1 MTLKFTNVIYKTVLY
16 CLSALSFSVLAQSTL
31 IHNIQG
37 YTFLNNGQLT
47 KFSAIVF
54 EDGKVV
60 ETFGEKDKKK
70 NAELLKS
77 YPNAVFIDGKGQT
90 MLPGLIDGHA
100 HFLGLGYNLMQVDVR
115 GIKSKQKTALKVAQ
129 YAKQNPKLN
138 WILGR
143 GWNQVLWPSKEFPTA
158 KDLDEYEADR
168 PIVLSRV
175 DGHAVWLNTKAM
187 QLAGIT
193 RNTISPDGGEIV
205 KDHDGEPTGV
215 LIDNAENLITE
226 KIPNQDDTKLM
237 TAFNKVNQHLLELGI
252 TSVHDAGI
260 DHDSYHFLKDQV
272 ADDNFKVR
280 VYAMLAATDS
290 KLEDMLKHGF
300 VNDPKDMLSI
310 RSVKIYGDGALGSRG
325 AAMLA
330 PYHDDAKNTGLL
342 VTSPARLNVLFST
355 IFNYDFQI
363 NIHAIGD
370 RANRIA
376 LDEFETAYKS
386 KPEARTF
393 RNRIEHAQVVNLE
406 DIPRFKQLD
415 ILPSMQPTHA
425 TSDKN
430 MAKDRIG
437 EERLKGAYAWQSF
450 LKQGSVVVAGS
461 DFPVELANPFFGLH
475 AAITRQDRED
485 QPHGGW
491 IKEQSLTVA
500 QALKAFTI
508 DAAFGAHQDKI
519 LGGLVKGKWADF
531 ILIDQDIFEIDAKNI
546 WKTKVLETWIAG
558 KKAFSAKGE

>member
-1 MTLKFTNVIYKTVLY
+1 MTLKITKFMCKTMLF
-16 CLSALSFSVLAQSTL
+16 CLGTLTFNSLAQSTL
-31 IHNIQG
+31 IHNIKG
-37 YTFLNNGQLT
+37 YTFLNNGQLIE
-47 KFSAIVF
+47 FSNIVF
-54 EDGKVV
+54 ENGKVI
-60 ETFGEKDKKK
+60 ETGVD
-70 NAELLKS
+70 LQKS
-77 YPNAVFIDGKGQT
+77 FPAALIIDGKGKT

-129 YAKQNPKLN
+129 YAKQNPNLS

-143 GWNQVLWPSKEFPTA
+143 GWNQVLWPDKKFPTA
-158 KDLDEYEADR
+158 KDLDEYEAER

-175 DGHAVWLNTKAM
+175 DGHAVWLNSKAM

-205 KDHDGEPTGV
+205 KDNNGEPTGV
-215 LIDNAENLITE
+215 LIDNAENLIAD
-226 KIPNQDDTKLM
+226 KIPNQDSTMLM

-260 DHDSYHFLKDQV
+260 DHDTYHFFKNQV
-272 ADDNFKVR
+272 AENNFKVR
-280 VYAMLAATDS
+280 VYAMLAATDNH
-290 KLEDMLKHGF
+290 LEDMLKLGF
-300 VNDPKDMLSI
+300 VNDPMDRLSI

-330 PYHDDAKNTGLL
+330 PYHDDAQNVGLL
-342 VTSPARLNVLFST
+342 VTSPARLNALFST

-376 LDEFETAYKS
+376 LDEFEAAFKVN
-386 KPEARTF
+386 PLAATF
-393 RNRIEHAQVVNLE
+393 RNRIEHAQVVNLD
-406 DIPRFKQLD
+406 DIPRFKQLG

-437 EERLKGAYAWQSF
+437 EERLKGAYAWQTF

-485 QPHGGW
+485 QPNGGW

-508 DAAFGAHQDKI
+508 DAAFGAHQDKV
-519 LGGLVKGKWADF
+519 LGGLEKGKWADF
-531 ILIDQDIFEIDAKNI
+531 ILVDQDIFEIDAKTI

-558 KKAFSAKGE
+558 EKEFSAQDN